1 MFEGYRN
8 NAHRKT
14 FATNLYA
21 LNKDEKGEVWIQE
34 QLGHAPNSKV
44 TKENYVA
51 YNKLIKKDSEVT
63 EKALEYFN
71 ISPEAVF
78 KKRKKRGGKI
88 QSQKLAL
95 HETL

>member
-1 MFEGYRN
+1 
-8 NAHRKT
+8 
-14 FATNLYA
+14 
-21 LNKDEKGEVWIQE
+21 
-34 QLGHAPNSKV
+34 V

-78 KKRKKRGGKI
+78 QKGGKRGEKNTEPKVR
-88 QSQKLAL
+88 SS
-95 HETL
+95 